1 MTIPSKPMQTSEV
14 GTRFL
19 LLQDG
24 VTIRREL
31 LAIIADAAESICL
44 VMYIFCNDESGR
56 AVLSELIRAANR
68 GVRVRIIIDGF
79 GSAFTPARF
88 FAPFLAAGGSIQ
100 RFNADWHPRYLFRN
114 HQKFLIA
121 DSRTAITG
129 GFNIA
134 DHYFADGVR
143 NGWRETG
150 VRVDGPSVS
159 ELQIYFELLWNL
171 PIPSGLKL
179 RDMISG
185 VVKVRRPA
193 RNVEWLISRPGVR
206 RSRHAEYLRR
216 DLKRASQLSL
226 MMGYFV
232 PTVSLRRL
240 IGRIARRGHVQIV
253 LPQITDMPI
262 SRYAAWF
269 TFPRLLRDGC
279 QIYEYQPRPLH
290 AKLIVMDDIVYAGSA
305 NIDLRSLH
313 VNFELSVR
321 IQDAKLAAEVL
332 QLVEKDISLCTAITQ
347 EVFAR
352 NSSFFKMM
360 IRRIAYLVL
369 SRFDYFLSRKFVD

>member
-1 MTIPSKPMQTSEV
+1 MD
-14 GTRFL
+14 TRFVL
-19 LLQDG
+19 LEDG
-24 VTIRREL
+24 LTIRREL
-31 LAIIADAAESICL
+31 LAVIADAVDSISL
-44 VMYIFCNDESGR
+44 VMYIFCNDESGQ
-56 AVLSELIRAANR
+56 AVLSELTRAANR
-68 GVRVRIIIDGF
+68 GVGVRIIIDGF
-79 GSAFTPARF
+79 GSAFTPNRF
-88 FAPFLAAGGSIQ
+88 FAPFLAAGGSLQ
-100 RFNADWHPRYLFRN
+100 RFNAHWHPSYLFRN
-114 HQKFLIA
+114 HQKFVIA

-134 DHYFADGVR
+134 DHYFGDGVR

-171 PIPSGLKL
+171 PTLSGLKL

-185 VVKVRRPA
+185 AAKARQPA
-193 RNVEWLISRPGVR
+193 RSVEWLVSRPGIR
-206 RSRHAEYLRR
+206 RSRHADYLRR

-240 IGRIARRGHVQIV
+240 IGRVARRGRVKIV
-253 LPQITDMPI
+253 LPQITDVPI

-290 AKLIVMDDIVYAGSA
+290 AKLIVVDDIVYAGSA
-305 NIDLRSLH
+305 NIDIRSLH
-313 VNFELSVR
+313 LNFELSVR

-332 QLVEKDISLCTAITQ
+332 QLVEKDISLSTRITQ
-347 EVFAR
+347 EVFGR
-352 NSSFFKMM
+352 NSSFFQRI
-360 IRRIAYLVL
+360 IRRIAYTVL
-369 SRFDYFLSRKFVD
+369 SRFDYFLSKKFVD